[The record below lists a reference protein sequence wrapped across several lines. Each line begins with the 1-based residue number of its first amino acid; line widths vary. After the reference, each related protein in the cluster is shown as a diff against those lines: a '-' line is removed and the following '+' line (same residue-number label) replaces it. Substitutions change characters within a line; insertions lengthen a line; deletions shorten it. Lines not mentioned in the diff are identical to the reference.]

1 MSLVIS
7 NLRYADPQSML
18 IDMDVTKDGETFPFT
33 YAADDSA
40 PLSNEVRALLQ
51 VGSHPVEAYA
61 EPVPDAASLRAY
73 AAGARWRKETA
84 GLAVGSFH
92 VATDDRSK
100 ALIQGAYLQAQRDP
114 AFTAQWKTAS
124 GSFVTITAAAIEAV
138 ALAVAAHI
146 QACFAKEAEVVQAI
160 DNHVIDSFA
169 QIDAAFD
176 ALT

>member
-1 MSLVIS
+1 MNTSIS
-7 NLRYADPQSML
+7 NLRYANPQGVL
-18 IDMDVTKDGETFPFT
+18 IDMIVTKDGESFPFT
-33 YAADDSA
+33 YAPDDDA
-40 PLSNEVRALLQ
+40 PMSNEIRTLLQ
-51 VGSHPVEAYA
+51 GGGHPIAAYF
-61 EPVPDAASLRAY
+61 EPVPDAAALRAY
-73 AAGARWRKETA
+73 AAAARWREEIA
-84 GLAVGSFH
+84 GIAIGGLT

-114 AFTAQWKTAS
+114 AFTAQWKTAA
-124 GSFVTITAAAIEAV
+124 GAFVTIGAAEIETV

-146 QACFAKEAEVVQAI
+146 QACFGKEAEVVQAI

>member
-1 MSLVIS
+1 MSIVIG
-7 NLRYADPQSML
+7 NLRYADPHGML
-18 IDMDVTKDGETFPFT
+18 IDMDVTHDGETFPFT
-33 YAADDSA
+33 YAPDDDA

-51 VGSHPVEAYA
+51 GSTFVVDAYA
-61 EPVPDAASLRAY
+61 EPMPDVAALRAY
-73 AAGARWRKETA
+73 AATARWRKENGGMTIG
-84 GLAVGSFH
+84 GLT

-124 GSFVTITAAAIEAV
+124 GSFVTIGATEIAV
-138 ALAVAAHI
+138 SAHI
-146 QACFAKEAEVVQAI
+146 QACFAKEAQVAQDI

-169 QIDAAFD
+169 QINAAFD